1 MGTFQEEGVEHY
13 GNGRCSPCCL
23 LLRLPGGTV
32 ASLPAFV
39 IGGLAVV
46 RFLPS
51 RIGMYFL
58 DGFLRILHPTPR
70 TDSP

>member
-1 MGTFQEEGVEHY
+1 M
-13 GNGRCSPCCL
+13 
-23 LLRLPGGTV
+23 
-32 ASLPAFV
+32 ASLPVFFV